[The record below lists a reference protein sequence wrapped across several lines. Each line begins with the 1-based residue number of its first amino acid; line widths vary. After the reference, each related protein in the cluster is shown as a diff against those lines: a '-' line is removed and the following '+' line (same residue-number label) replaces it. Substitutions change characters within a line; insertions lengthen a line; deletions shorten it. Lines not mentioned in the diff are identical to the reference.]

1 MKKLIAIV
9 ALLLAMVML
18 LSACGNDEEGS
29 SSSSSSSSNNTKTT
43 SSSNSIEGTWKL
55 TGIKSASASAEE
67 IAQSVEMINKG
78 AMSMELTFKDGKLT
92 GVMTYDLSKMGM
104 EGATPETSTNT
115 TTYKTEG
122 NKLITTPE
130 GSEQPESVEFK
141 VNGNT
146 LELQNTEGQDTYL
159 VFTRK

>member
-18 LSACGNDEEGS
+18 LSACGNDEEG
-29 SSSSSSSSNNTKTT
+29 SSSSSSSNNTKTT

-67 IAQSVEMINKG
+67 LAQSNEAIKNGTMAIEM
-78 AMSMELTFKDGKLT
+78 TFKGGKLT
-92 GVMTYDLSKMGM
+92 
-104 EGATPETSTNT
+104 ATMSFGGTSDTNT
-115 TTYKTEG
+115 IDYKTEG

-146 LELQNTEGQDTYL
+146 LELQNTAGQDTYM